1 MIIFVTQIYRMMRY
15 LLLIMS
21 LMLTCHLV
29 HGQSGRNTASGGDI
43 LMQLQDNIAADQI
56 SIEVDSL
63 LVANYYKLML
73 KNSKVSGVPG
83 YRIRIYSESGVGSKE
98 DQQRVRAKFLSL
110 YPDVD
115 AYYRYDEP
123 FFKVYVGDCRTR
135 SEALKLYDRIKKNFP
150 NPILV
155 EDFIN
160 LSASNSRS
168 GN

>member
-1 MIIFVTQIYRMMRY
+1 MNRTRY
-15 LLLIMS
+15 TLLAVLFLLGTGTFLS
-21 LMLTCHLV
+21 AQT
-29 HGQSGRNTASGGDI
+29 GNPSRQEGDI
-43 LMQLQDNIAADQI
+43 LTRMLNEEMEGDLTIRM
-56 SIEVDSL
+56 DSL
-63 LVANYYKLML
+63 LPVNYYKFITQ
-73 KNSKVSGVPG
+73 SRKVPGVPG

-98 DQQRVRAKFLSL
+98 EQQRVRAKFLSL

-155 EDFIN
+155 EDFIS